1 MIPDDVVEEVRAR
14 ADIVDVIG
22 ELVPLKK
29 SGREYKANCP
39 FHEERTPS
47 FYVVPDKGFYKC
59 FGCGKSGDVFSFVME
74 RQGMD
79 FVEAVKHVAARSGVE
94 IREVGRG
101 REEEDPHRVLYEIN
115 AFARDWFRRQL
126 LDEKIG
132 ERARAYLKGR
142 GVGPEVA
149 ERFGVGYAPDEWRGL
164 KEAAAKHGFEEAQ
177 LLEVGLLAKSEKAE
191 EPYDRLRDR
200 IVFPIEGLSGRV
212 IGFGGRILRADAK
225 DAPKYLNSPETP
237 IFQKGHN
244 LYGLS
249 WARHA
254 IRKEERALVVEG
266 YMDVVSL
273 AARGLENVVA
283 PLGTALTREQ
293 ARLLSRYCNRVL
305 LLFDSDAAGLKATF
319 RAGDVLLEEQLHPAV
334 VTLPPG
340 EDPDTVVRKEGADAL
355 RRYLDD
361 ALDVLDRKLQILDQR
376 DFFSSIERT
385 RSAVDRLLPTL
396 RAAADPALRDIY
408 VDKVAKKTGV
418 RRETLEAEMKRTRR
432 RAAAGD
438 TPPAG
443 APAPAPA
450 SARATGMGAERKL
463 LMMMLRGLE
472 WVERAGEVVSA
483 EDFDDP
489 HHRAIFQALLDDPE
503 MRIPPP
509 SMDPVAAR
517 RLEEILS
524 DREELDRGIE
534 VFTDA
539 VRRMRVSG
547 LNRRIE
553 ELGRLSLAARTDGER
568 QRLETERKKLI
579 DERRE
584 LDPPIGRPRPA
595 GLEARPA
602 VGDERSRRVEPNRGS
617 R

>member
-1 MIPDDVVEEVRAR
+1 MIPDDMVEEVRAR

-22 ELVPLKK
+22 EFVALKK

-79 FVEAVKHVAARSGVE
+79 FVDAVKHVAARSGVE

-101 REEEDPHRVLYEIN
+101 RDEEDPHRPLYEIN
-115 AFARDWFRRQL
+115 GFARDWFRRQL

-142 GVGPEVA
+142 GVGPDVA
-149 ERFGVGYAPDEWRGL
+149 ERFGLGYAPDEWRGL
-164 KEAAAKHGFEEAQ
+164 REAAAKHGLDEAK
-177 LLEVGLLAKSEKAE
+177 LLEVGLLAKGEKG

-212 IGFGGRILRADAK
+212 IAFGGRILRADVK

-237 IFQKGHN
+237 IFLKGHN

-249 WARHA
+249 WARNS

-273 AARGLENVVA
+273 AARGFENVVA

-293 ARLLSRYCNRVL
+293 ARLLSRYCSRVL

-319 RAGDVLLEEQLHPAV
+319 RAGDVLLEEKLHPAV
-334 VTLPPG
+334 VTLPQG
-340 EDPDTVVRKEGADAL
+340 EDPDTVVRKEGPDAL
-355 RRYLDD
+355 RRYMDD
-361 ALDVLDRKLQILDQR
+361 ALDVLDRKLQILEQR

-408 VDKVAKKTGV
+408 VDKVAKRTGV
-418 RRETLEAEMKRTRR
+418 RRETLEAEMRRARR
-432 RAAAGD
+432 RGPADGSA
-438 TPPAG
+438 PPPPEPARN
-443 APAPAPA
+443 APGRP
-450 SARATGMGAERKL
+450 SGTGAERKL
-463 LMMMLRGLE
+463 LMMMLRGVE
-472 WVERAGEVVSA
+472 WVERAGELVSA

-489 HHRAIFQALLDDPE
+489 YHRAIFTALLDDPE
-503 MRIPPP
+503 MRTPPS
-509 SMDPVAAR
+509 SMDPVASR

-539 VRRMRVSG
+539 VKRMRVAG

-553 ELGRLSLAARTDGER
+553 NLGRLSMSATSDGER
-568 QRLETERKKLI
+568 LRLETERKKLI

-595 GLEARPA
+595 GLEAP
-602 VGDERSRRVEPNRGS
+602 
-617 R
+617 

>member
-1 MIPDDVVEEVRAR
+1 MIPDDMVEEVRAR

-22 ELVPLKK
+22 EFVPLKK

-79 FVEAVKHVAARSGVE
+79 FVDAVKHVASRSGVE

-101 REEEDPHRVLYEIN
+101 RDEEDPHRSLYEIN
-115 AFARDWFRRQL
+115 AFARDWFRKQL
-126 LDEKIG
+126 LDERVG
-132 ERARAYLKGR
+132 ERARTYLKGR
-142 GVGPEVA
+142 GVGPEIA
-149 ERFGVGYAPDEWRGL
+149 ERFGLGYAPDEWRGL
-164 KEAAAKHGFEEAQ
+164 KEAAAKHGLDEGK
-177 LLEVGLLAKSEKAE
+177 LLEVGLLAKSEKA

-212 IGFGGRILRADAK
+212 IAFGGRILRADVK

-249 WARHA
+249 WARNS
-254 IRKEERALVVEG
+254 IRKDERALVVEG

-273 AARGLENVVA
+273 AARGFENVVA

-293 ARLLSRYCNRVL
+293 AHLLSRYCSRVL

-319 RAGDVLLEEQLHPAV
+319 RAGDVLLEEKLHPAV
-334 VTLPPG
+334 VTLPQG
-340 EDPDTVVRKEGADAL
+340 EDPDTVVRKEGPDAL
-355 RRYLDD
+355 RRYMDD
-361 ALDVLDRKLQILDQR
+361 ALDVLDRKLQILEQKE
-376 DFFSSIERT
+376 FFSSIERT

-432 RAAAGD
+432 RGTADGSAAR
-438 TPPAG
+438 PAK
-443 APAPAPA
+443 PAA
-450 SARATGMGAERKL
+450 SAPSRPSGTGAERKL
-463 LMMMLRGLE
+463 LMMMLRGVE
-472 WVERAGEVVSA
+472 WVERAGELVSV

-489 HHRAIFQALLDDPE
+489 YHRAIFQALLDDPE
-503 MRIPPP
+503 MRTPPS
-509 SMDPVAAR
+509 SMDPVASR

-539 VRRMRVSG
+539 VRRMRVAG

-553 ELGRLSLAARTDGER
+553 GLGRLSTSATTDPER
-568 QRLETERKKLI
+568 HRLETERKKLI

-595 GLEARPA
+595 GLEAP
-602 VGDERSRRVEPNRGS
+602 
-617 R
+617 